1 MQVEKGNPALQ
12 MIHIINTLKT
22 DIMKERKF
30 ILSRPEAE
38 LALTIVN
45 YVVLNSTIDAKTD
58 ADGIYLEVQ
67 DFIKFLSAEDTITLM
82 RLLQRLRLFEDLDG
96 KIIDAITED

>member
-1 MQVEKGNPALQ
+1 
-12 MIHIINTLKT
+12 
-22 DIMKERKF
+22 MKDRRF
-30 ILSRPEAE
+30 ILSRAESE

-45 YVVLNSTIDAKTD
+45 YVVLNSTIDAKMD
-58 ADGIYLEVQ
+58 ADGIFLEVQ

>member
-1 MQVEKGNPALQ
+1 
-12 MIHIINTLKT
+12 
-22 DIMKERKF
+22 MKESTF
-30 ILSRPEAE
+30 ILSRDEAE

-45 YVVLNSTIDAKTD
+45 YVVLNSSIDAKSD

-67 DFIKFLSAEDTITLM
+67 SFFKYISAEETPTLI

-96 KIIDAITED
+96 KIIDAITEE